1 MTYMPSAEFSAA
13 LVAPGRWSGIPEA
26 SDVYGWLI
34 GSWHLQVRRFRP
46 DGTEHAGEGAV
57 HFAWVLQGRAMQDIW
72 IMPNTYGM
80 TLRVWD
86 AGLDAW
92 RVIWI
97 NPVTGARD
105 ELVGRLSGRDIV
117 QIGTHSDGT
126 PIRWIFTDITSDSF
140 LWLGEALEPDGKTWR
155 LEAEFRAQR
164 AKS

>member
-1 MTYMPSAEFSAA
+1 MTYTPSADFSGA
-13 LVAPGRWSGIPEA
+13 LVAPERSPEIPEA
-26 SDVYGWLI
+26 SDVYGWLMA
-34 GSWHLQVRRFRP
+34 SWRLQVRRFRP
-46 DGTEHAGEGAV
+46 DGTEYGGEGAV
-57 HFAWVLQGRAMQDIW
+57 HFAWVLERRAIQDIW

-86 AGLDAW
+86 PSIEAW

-105 ELVGRLSGRDIV
+105 ELVGRRWGTDIV
-117 QIGTHSDGT
+117 QIGTHSDST

-140 LWLGEALEPDGKTWR
+140 RWLGEALEPDGKTWR